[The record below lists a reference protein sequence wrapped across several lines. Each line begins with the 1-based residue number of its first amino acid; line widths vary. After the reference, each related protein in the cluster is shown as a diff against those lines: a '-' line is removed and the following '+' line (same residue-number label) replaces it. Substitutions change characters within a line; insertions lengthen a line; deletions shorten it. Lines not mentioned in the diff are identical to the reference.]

1 MPKLKV
7 EYVPTLELKENANNA
22 KKHPPEQLEQI
33 KQSIEDFGFLDP
45 LGIWKD
51 NIIIEGHGRY
61 LAALE
66 LGIEEVPCIRLD
78 SLTDQQR
85 LAYGIVHNQLTM
97 NSGFDLDKLNLDL
110 EQITDFDMSDF
121 GLDLSEDIKEI
132 EKEVKSSMEPIELS
146 DCYDM
151 GETFNLLK
159 EIKSSGISKEE
170 KDFLIAAAYRHCKFN
185 FSNIAEYYE
194 QSASEKMKRLMEKS
208 NLVTLVS
215 K

>member
-1 MPKLKV
+1 MPRLKV

-132 EKEVKSSMEPIELS
+132 EKEVKSSMEPVELS

-159 EIKSSGISKEE
+159 EIKSSGINKEE

>member
-110 EQITDFDMSDF
+110 EQITDYDMSDF

>member
-1 MPKLKV
+1 MPRLKV

-110 EQITDFDMSDF
+110 EQITDYDMSDF

-132 EKEVKSSMEPIELS
+132 EKEVKNSMEPVELS

-159 EIKSSGISKEE
+159 GIKSSGISKEE

>member
-1 MPKLKV
+1 MPRLKV

-132 EKEVKSSMEPIELS
+132 EKEVKNGMEPIELS

-194 QSASEKMKRLMEKS
+194 QIASEKMKRLMEKS

>member
-132 EKEVKSSMEPIELS
+132 EKEVKSSMEPVELS

-159 EIKSSGISKEE
+159 EIKSSGINKEE

>member
-1 MPKLKV
+1 MSKLTV
-7 EYVPTLELKENANNA
+7 EYIPLLELRENENNA
-22 KKHPPEQLEQI
+22 KEHPPEQLEQI
-33 KQSIEDFGFLDP
+33 KKSIEDFGFLDP
-45 LGIWKD
+45 IGIWKD

-66 LGIEEVPCIRLD
+66 LGLEEVPVIRLD

-110 EQITDFDMSDF
+110 DKITDYDMSDF

-132 EKEVKSSMEPIELS
+132 EREIRDNSKPVEIG
-146 DCYDM
+146 DCYNNI
-151 GETFNLLK
+151 ETLNLLK
-159 EIKSSGISKEE
+159 EIKKSNVSSEE
-170 KDFLIAAAYRHCKFN
+170 RSFLVAAAYRHCKFN
-185 FSNIAEYYE
+185 FSEIAEYYE
-194 QSASEKMKRLMEKS
+194 TRASGEMKELMEHS
-208 NLVTLVS
+208 NLVTLV